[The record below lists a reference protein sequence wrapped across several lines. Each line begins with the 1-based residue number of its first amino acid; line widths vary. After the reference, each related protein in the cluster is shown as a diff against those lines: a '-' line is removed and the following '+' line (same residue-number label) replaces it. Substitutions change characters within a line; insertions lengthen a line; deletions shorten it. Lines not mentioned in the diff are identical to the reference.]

1 VAIWELRILIWASAF
16 SAWLLAILPVLYY
29 LWNGSGWQARKEKI
43 VNSFN
48 AKALAL
54 YYDLYF
60 PGRAI
65 KQTEVTKTFDIDYGK
80 YYGRRHF
87 VLPVVLLS
95 LICGEAM
102 WGLGRTVEEWLGVAQ
117 GPKYLPAMAVSA
129 IAGAWMWVV
138 SDQLTRLRNG
148 DFARGDVSTAAFRFV
163 IAIPFGYAIAS
174 LDPTFGLT
182 LAFFIGAFPTQTLFT
197 IGRRVMN
204 QQLKMGDFGSSDT
217 SELELLQN
225 VGRSIA
231 ERFQDEGITT
241 IAELAW
247 NDPIEMSIRTN
258 LDFNYVVDCMSQSL
272 LALYVGSDIKKL
284 APYSLRGAQE
294 ATSMISD
301 LMVGAQVP
309 APASPAGAPPA
320 PQVNPYRTFEAA
332 DASLKGA
339 AKMLG
344 IDPLVL
350 FHTLTCVKDDPYAQF
365 LWEIWGN

>member
-182 LAFFIGAFPTQTLFT
+182 LAFFHWGVSDANTFYDW
-197 IGRRVMN
+197 
-204 QQLKMGDFGSSDT
+204 KAGDESAVENGGFWLVRYQRT
-217 SELELLQN
+217 
-225 VGRSIA
+225 RTIA
-231 ERFQDEGITT
+231 ERWKINCRT
-241 IAELAW
+241 ISGRGNYPQSPSWRGTIRLKCRFGRIW
-247 NDPIEMSIRTN
+247 ISIMWWT
-258 LDFNYVVDCMSQSL
+258 V
-272 LALYVGSDIKKL
+272 
-284 APYSLRGAQE
+284 
-294 ATSMISD
+294 
-301 LMVGAQVP
+301 
-309 APASPAGAPPA
+309 
-320 PQVNPYRTFEAA
+320 
-332 DASLKGA
+332 
-339 AKMLG
+339 
-344 IDPLVL
+344 
-350 FHTLTCVKDDPYAQF
+350 
-365 LWEIWGN
+365 